1 MHLPAEPAS
10 RDCEDLMEGMTN
22 SKTLADVA
30 GITPGAGEI
39 DLELPER
46 SCLAR
51 PAILEWRTSATT
63 TSTADSDSRATDA

>member
-1 MHLPAEPAS
+1 
-10 RDCEDLMEGMTN
+10 MEGMTN

-30 GITPGAGEI
+30 AGMTPGAGEI

-51 PAILEWRTSATT
+51 PAILDRCANATT
-63 TSTADSDSRATDA
+63 ASEAGSDSRATDV